1 MNVFTSRK
9 LLALSLLLAGSVQAD
24 TTFTSPSF
32 LHDSVVGKLQTATV
46 TKSDTLI
53 DVARRYGLG
62 YDQMIKANPSINRWV
77 PAEGAVATLP
87 DRYVLPNTPH
97 NGIVLNLAELRLYY
111 YVPSPTATTVFTF
124 PVSIGRMDWTTPLGK
139 ARVLRKEKDP
149 PWRPPASIR
158 REHAAEGEILPPVIR
173 GGDPE
178 NPLGH
183 YALYL
188 SLPGYLIHGVDE
200 RKAFGIGMR
209 VTHGCVRMYPEH
221 VELLYRMVPVGTT
234 VHIVDQPIKVGWE
247 KDELYLQV
255 ITPLEEDGVS
265 APSPTMEE
273 ALALI
278 EREVGGELTLFED
291 RLEAAVRRGDGIP
304 IVVGR
309 RTPRFVVR

>member
-1 MNVFTSRK
+1 
-9 LLALSLLLAGSVQAD
+9 
-24 TTFTSPSF
+24 
-32 LHDSVVGKLQTATV
+32 
-46 TKSDTLI
+46 
-53 DVARRYGLG
+53 
-62 YDQMIKANPSINRWV
+62 
-77 PAEGAVATLP
+77 
-87 DRYVLPNTPH
+87 
-97 NGIVLNLAELRLYY
+97 
-111 YVPSPTATTVFTF
+111 
-124 PVSIGRMDWTTPLGK
+124 
-139 ARVLRKEKDP
+139 
-149 PWRPPASIR
+149 
-158 REHAAEGEILPPVIR
+158 
-173 GGDPE
+173 
-178 NPLGH
+178 
-183 YALYL
+183 
-188 SLPGYLIHGVDE
+188 
-200 RKAFGIGMR
+200 
-209 VTHGCVRMYPEH
+209 MYPEH